1 MVEIMDP
8 VVSSDMVTALVAILH
23 PQEYKQFEDTRKIF
37 LVNCVRMAYD
47 LFCNNKGDL
56 RIFHKT
62 VSRYN

>member
-1 MVEIMDP
+1 MAEIVDP
-8 VVSSDMVTALVAILH
+8 VVSSDMVTALVA
-23 PQEYKQFEDTRKIF
+23 
-37 LVNCVRMAYD
+37 MAYD